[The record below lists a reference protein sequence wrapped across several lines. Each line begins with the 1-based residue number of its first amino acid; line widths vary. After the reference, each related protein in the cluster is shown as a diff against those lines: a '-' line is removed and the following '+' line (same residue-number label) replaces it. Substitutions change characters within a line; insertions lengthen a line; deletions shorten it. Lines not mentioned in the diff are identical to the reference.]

1 MDVTKDVAGSRMLQ
15 LDITQVSVDLAG
27 EFDAYD
33 LKPLCEIL
41 DGLSGSRGTA
51 CVDLSGVT
59 FLDLRCA
66 RELAIR
72 SDLCGGRLVLRNPS
86 WEAVSSLR
94 ACSYGLLRE
103 SATRI
108 AHNDAEFQL
117 RVAFFGLL
125 EPKERVKILDSRR
138 EFLEGLLDHLR
149 AVGPEAEDIVEFQ
162 RSAVEHELAWISGLA
177 EEVRRD

>member
-1 MDVTKDVAGSRMLQ
+1 MCPRACDPLRPLRWSPDATQPLVAGCIESQGM
-15 LDITQVSVDLAG
+15 
-27 EFDAYD
+27 
-33 LKPLCEIL
+33 
-41 DGLSGSRGTA
+41 
-51 CVDLSGVT
+51 
-59 FLDLRCA
+59 
-66 RELAIR
+66 R
-72 SDLCGGRLVLRNPS
+72 S
-86 WEAVSSLR
+86 WA
-94 ACSYGLLRE
+94 
-103 SATRI
+103 ATGAPPRV